1 MFTQQYVDFFF
12 SAMFIL
18 ILPKIADTLL
28 DSSTEIEFTDS
39 D

>member
-1 MFTQQYVDFFF
+1 MWIFFF

-18 ILPKIADTLL
+18 ILPKITDTLL